1 MIQIQMYIFFRFSS
15 IYSERTDV
23 VSFLWI
29 MDHVYYYFLYSL
41 CESDVILFPG
51 WDTRVGDGV
60 WQIILEI
67 WPNIRGSHI
76 LSHVAIW
83 HWVYTE
89 VISFTYD
96 KHKAHNAPLT
106 GPDYPML
113 YQIPNKFLSCRNIAV
128 FIMCLL

>member
-1 MIQIQMYIFFRFSS
+1 MKEHHLMIQIQMYIFFRFSS

-23 VSFLWI
+23 VS
-29 MDHVYYYFLYSL
+29 LYSL